1 MPFKSN
7 LNNNNSKQ
15 EKVKNKTINYQ
26 KKINLSQA
34 PKQRKEKEKLTMEK
48 IRQKIEELNQQ
59 IKYARNNN
67 YYTNLN
73 NKMKTSIAK
82 NNVQCNKTN
91 NKNISWKR
99 KLCLYNSFLTKP
111 KPKMVEKNN
120 SKKFFI
126 LKK

>member
-1 MPFKSN
+1 
-7 LNNNNSKQ
+7 
-15 EKVKNKTINYQ
+15 
-26 KKINLSQA
+26 
-34 PKQRKEKEKLTMEK
+34 MEK

-67 YYTNLN
+67 YNTNLN

-99 KLCLYNSFLTKP
+99 KLCLYNSFLTNP
-111 KPKMVEKNN
+111 KPKIVEKNN